1 MAKQKQA
8 EECVLYVRVSTT
20 RQAED
25 GVSIDAQIA
34 KGKANAEFRNLLLP
48 DENIFID
55 DGVSAKVP
63 LWSRPAAK
71 QMKEFI
77 LKQKIKHIF
86 AYRMDRL
93 FRSTIDCLA
102 TVEELDEFGVGIHF
116 CESEGNLLIC
126 LQQLVECSSQSW
138 LLLVKWSVISSASEP
153 VWPYNISKIQE
164 SDSPTTS
171 MDGT

>member
-1 MAKQKQA
+1 M
-8 EECVLYVRVSTT
+8 
-20 RQAED
+20 
-25 GVSIDAQIA
+25 SIEAQIA

-48 DENIFID
+48 DQNIFIED
-55 DGVSAKVP
+55 AESAKLP

-93 FRSTIDCLA
+93 FRSTFDCLT
-102 TVEELDEFGVGIHF
+102 TVDELDEFGIGFISVNQ
-116 CESEGNLLIC
+116 EDNLLIC
-126 LQQLVECSSQSW
+126 LQQLVECSSQFW
-138 LLLVKWSVISSASEP
+138 QPLVRWREISSVSEP
-153 VWPYNISKIQE
+153 VWLYNISKIQE
-164 SDSPTTS
+164 NDSLTTS